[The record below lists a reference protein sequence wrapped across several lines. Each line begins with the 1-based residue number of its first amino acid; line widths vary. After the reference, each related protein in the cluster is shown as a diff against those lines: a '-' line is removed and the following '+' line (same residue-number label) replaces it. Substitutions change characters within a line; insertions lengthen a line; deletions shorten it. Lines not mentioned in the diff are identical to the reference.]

1 MNLEFH
7 QLDLRYQ
14 ALRSV
19 QPRLEKRLLS
29 SLHEHGQQTPIVVS
43 LHDGQHVVVDG
54 YKRVRALQQLHAD
67 TVKVLH
73 WELLPSSALIV
84 ARLMCASPG
93 DNALEQ
99 GWCLSHLKDESGV
112 NESELARRFDR
123 DVSWV
128 HRRLALVKR
137 LPEEIVGLV
146 QQGKVGA
153 FVAQKYLVPLAR
165 AHLQHACQLAR
176 WIAATRPSTR
186 SVGGVY
192 SIWQNSNAATR
203 QWVVDH
209 PELVERARTEEQ
221 RTPPSASV
229 HEAVLKDVGMVAAVS
244 RRAAQQAGQV
254 PWPPVQHRQLMARLS
269 DAQQLLEQL
278 RGVEEVPSA

>member
-14 ALRSV
+14 ALRSA

-54 YKRVRALQQLHAD
+54 YKRVRALKQLHAD
-67 TVKVLH
+67 TVSVLH
-73 WELLPSSALIV
+73 WELCPSSALIV

-99 GWCLSHLKDESGV
+99 GWCLSHLRDESGV
-112 NESELARRFDR
+112 TESELAKRFDR

-128 HRRLALVKR
+128 HRRLALVER

-146 QQGKVGA
+146 QGGKVGA
-153 FVAQKYLVPLAR
+153 FVAQKYLVPMAR

-176 WIAATRPSTR
+176 WIAGTRPSTR
-186 SVGGVY
+186 SVGNVY
-192 SIWQNSNAATR
+192 STWQQSNAPTR
-203 QWVVDH
+203 CQRARLDAVGWVV
-209 PELVERARTEEQ
+209 RAET
-221 RTPPSASV
+221 
-229 HEAVLKDVGMVAAVS
+229 
-244 RRAAQQAGQV
+244 
-254 PWPPVQHRQLMARLS
+254 
-269 DAQQLLEQL
+269 
-278 RGVEEVPSA
+278 